1 MASAFLLAFVTGCG
15 NEIYVPNSPD
25 GDDNAHIG
33 DIIEF
38 GVDISTRGDRINE
51 DETITKF
58 GVYGY
63 QYSFSENWNGVRA
76 LAKPNVFAAAPD
88 TVELTDG
95 FYAYDPV
102 RSWTGNKYSFFAY
115 YPVGHS
121 NLTPSGATEL
131 NTPYVIYTLDTLN
144 VGNLVDVMTGSFI
157 NTSVNS
163 SKYVHFEMHHR
174 LSAIDVTA
182 FNFYQEGEDYI
193 DIEILE
199 LAIRLTNLKYNKAKI
214 FLDNSIVLDNSIG
227 AVYEEGPGTA
237 KYQIV
242 TEDKPYTVP
251 PNLENAVEIT
261 ADKHRTMLV
270 IPQET
275 SDLQVETTIIFKK
288 KKNGNYIKEGGSDEF
303 TETQNTSFGMVL
315 KEGSRYDV
323 QVTFTSAAVSIN
335 IVTAAQWDDDPDIDH
350 DFE

>member
-1 MASAFLLAFVTGCG
+1 MNILASAFLLAFVTGCG

-51 DETITKF
+51 DETIEEF

-76 LAKPNVFAAAPD
+76 LAKPNVFDVSPK
-88 TVELTDG
+88 TVTLTDG
-95 FYAYDPV
+95 FYAYAPV
-102 RSWTGNKYSFFAY
+102 QSWTGNKYSFFAY

-121 NLTPSGATEL
+121 NLTSSGATEL
-131 NTPYVIYTLDTLN
+131 NTPYVIYTLDDSN
-144 VGNLVDVMTGSFI
+144 VDNLVDVMTGSFI

-199 LAIRLTNLKYNKAKI
+199 LAIGLTNLKYNKAKI
-214 FLDNSIVLDNSIG
+214 FLDNSIG
-227 AVYEEGPGTA
+227 AVYEEGRGTA
-237 KYQIV
+237 NYQIV
-242 TEDKPYTVP
+242 KDTDEPYTVL
-251 PNLENAVEIT
+251 PNQKNAVEIT
-261 ADKHRTMLV
+261 AENARTMLV

-275 SDLQVETTIIFKK
+275 SDLQVETTIKFKK
-288 KKNGNYIKEGGSDEF
+288 KKNDGNYIEEGGSNEF
-303 TETQNTSFGMVL
+303 TETQNTSFGMFL